1 MNSAN
6 AGTYPST
13 TGGMTSGRT
22 MLRDLWRSSMGDMS
36 CFLPGLR
43 HDDKESIYVLRRIE
57 EMWSDSNFAFTQGNQ
72 EPLVSQRLIQKL
84 RIAAAADFDATKNT
98 ALRGLP
104 RACQPI
110 PLPESLEEI
119 VNQGLVV
126 ITNQRR
132 TRTQHK
138 PCRRFHD
145 GEVEVV
151 Y

>member
-22 MLRDLWRSSMGDMS
+22 MLRDFRRSSMGDMS

-72 EPLVSQRLIQKL
+72 EHRAERL
-84 RIAAAADFDATKNT
+84 AADLPADSPPGVVRRNSQS
-98 ALRGLP
+98 GLGCDHGSAP
-104 RACQPI
+104 DSHPAQTSQT
-110 PLPESLEEI
+110 L
-119 VNQGLVV
+119 
-126 ITNQRR
+126 
-132 TRTQHK
+132 
-138 PCRRFHD
+138 
-145 GEVEVV
+145 
-151 Y
+151 